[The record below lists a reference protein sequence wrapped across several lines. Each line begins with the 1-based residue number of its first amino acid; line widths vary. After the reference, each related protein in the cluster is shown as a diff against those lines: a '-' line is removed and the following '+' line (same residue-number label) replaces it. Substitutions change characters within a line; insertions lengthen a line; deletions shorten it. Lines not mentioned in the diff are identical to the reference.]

1 VISVGSLASLP
12 RGLGPTAVTIGKFD
26 GIHLGHQALLDMTVA
41 ISQEHSL
48 APAVVTFDR
57 HPGSLLNPT
66 SYPLPIIGPNE
77 KVELLQQSGV
87 ELLVTL
93 PFDESLAA
101 LSAEEFVKQILVTAL
116 QAKAV
121 VVGDDFR
128 FGAGQQGNVEALRQL
143 GLIYGFS
150 VHAVPAVEVDGVRV
164 STTHIRELLEKGDVK
179 SAARFLGR
187 LHATRGE
194 VEHGLK
200 IGREIGFPTANI
212 SREAEGF
219 LPKDGVY
226 AGWLFDAHGE
236 KYPAAL
242 SIGINET
249 ISEVPRL
256 LEVHVLDRK
265 DLDFYFQVVN
275 VEYVDFI
282 RPALKFSG
290 VEALIESINADLV
303 KIRVLLG

>member
-1 VISVGSLASLP
+1 MISVGSLASLP
-12 RGLGPTAVTIGKFD
+12 RGLGPAAVTIGKFD
-26 GIHLGHQALLDMTVA
+26 GIHLGHQALLDVAVA
-41 ISQEHSL
+41 ISQEQSL

-66 SYPLPIIGPNE
+66 SYPWPIIGPS
-77 KVELLQQSGV
+77 KKKELLEQAGV
-87 ELLVTL
+87 KLLVTL
-93 PFDESLAA
+93 PFDEALAA

-121 VVGDDFR
+121 IVGDDFR
-128 FGAGQQGNVEALRQL
+128 FGSGQQGNVEALRQL
-143 GLIYGFS
+143 GLIHGFT

-164 STTHIRELLEKGDVK
+164 STTHIRELLEKGEVK

-303 KIRVLLG
+303 KIRVILG